1 MNSGLDRESSCGCP
15 NLQPPITYG
24 RQGWHYRRSEDR
36 PASPQA
42 DAAFEPCPAYRAAA
56 RRNDQPRQGARR

>member
-1 MNSGLDRESSCGCP
+1 VNDLLERESSCGCP
-15 NLQPPITYG
+15 NLTPSITYG
-24 RQGWHYRRSEDR
+24 RQGWHYRRSEER

-56 RRNDQPRQGARR
+56 RRNDQRQGARR